1 MINLQELL
9 VKIKPHVLG
18 WIGTSASGIVAHSA
32 LSGLTTG
39 DDHTQYLS
47 TGRHDTTTRHTLGTV
62 VPHDAHSALSG
73 LTTGDDH
80 TQYLLANGTRL
91 LSGNLTLTGH
101 ILPNTTD
108 YSDIGSST
116 KLFRKG
122 WLSELDAILFAENT
136 ITLLG
141 GWFYVTKDQGDLL
154 AAVAAAATTIN
165 FGRTM
170 TLDNFVIFRSL
181 GQVEYV
187 LIGTLVSGTTYNVT
201 RNLDGT
207 GANDWP
213 VGTVFAVLGSSGDG
227 RIELNAYDTPR
238 LSMIKQGATYDA
250 QTELV
255 RIGDLVGM
263 PGVAGNPWGIYIGDA
278 SSYLKYD
285 GTALTIAG
293 NGAGLT
299 SISGGNITTG
309 TIAVDKLTS
318 GTLGVSKTLTV
329 GAVANS
335 AGRIEIATDASNNA
349 TIKGIFRS
357 ALGVDTVQ
365 AYFGSDGRIYTG
377 NNAVVLGNDG
387 IVIDAL
393 SGNFSN
399 AGISWKNGAAL
410 CAEITTQVDL
420 GVVTSFGINSA
431 VDILIQQ
438 GSTFG
443 LTLGRFGSGSVEIQ
457 GANVYVKGNLSINN
471 STLVTNLNA
480 DMLDG
485 LHGSQFLR
493 NDLANQSVQAGL
505 TIATQDNA
513 NEGGEFHLAKPP
525 NSALWGHLAFDL
537 FLNTLRIFE
546 NGGTYRGV
554 YLDVTKASTYIT
566 SRLWHDTI
574 LQGTAFPASPFTGQ
588 QFFRTDLGW
597 TCYWDGTY
605 WLTVAEYSSECDIT
619 RLTTAGSGGQITGTV
634 RSDRAIYVSFVTLT
648 LYVYTTNNASNY
660 WSVGIRGINQAVSAA
675 TDFYTASTADY
686 GAATFLR
693 FEGSADPTAPSNR
706 AWFGYYAT
714 KTGAPGDLIVRCR
727 ISYRMIVT

>member
-1 MINLQELL
+1 
-9 VKIKPHVLG
+9 
-18 WIGTSASGIVAHSA
+18 
-32 LSGLTTG
+32 
-39 DDHTQYLS
+39 
-47 TGRHDTTTRHTLGTV
+47 
-62 VPHDAHSALSG
+62 
-73 LTTGDDH
+73 
-80 TQYLLANGTRL
+80 
-91 LSGNLTLTGH
+91 
-101 ILPNTTD
+101 
-108 YSDIGSST
+108 
-116 KLFRKG
+116 
-122 WLSELDAILFAENT
+122 
-136 ITLLG
+136 
-141 GWFYVTKDQGDLL
+141 
-154 AAVAAAATTIN
+154 
-165 FGRTM
+165 
-170 TLDNFVIFRSL
+170 
-181 GQVEYV
+181 
-187 LIGTLVSGTTYNVT
+187 
-201 RNLDGT
+201 
-207 GANDWP
+207 
-213 VGTVFAVLGSSGDG
+213 VLGSSGDG

-505 TIATQDNA
+505 TIATADNA

-525 NSALWGHLAFDL
+525 NSALLGHLVFDL

-619 RLTTAGSGGQITGTV
+619 RLTTAGSGGQTTGTV

-714 KTGAPGDLIVRCR
+714 KTGAPGDLIVRFR